1 MTQAAIDRAVKPA
14 AATCVANLL
23 AMDLETTTQI
33 ANMRQSVNDIVAS
46 LAKSSGG
53 GGKELQKLAAT
64 KRVISNKE
72 RIQLGDAFPTYV
84 LHNVVGIY
92 WFLPWQFHSFTLF
105 GTNNIFFPSSSS
117 ISLHQPSIDTNI
129 TNRSLSQ
136 ANKHALHRSRRTV

>member
-14 AATCVANLL
+14 VATCVANLL

-72 RIQLGDAFPTYV
+72 RIQWRDAFPTYV
-84 LHNVVGIY
+84 LHNVSLR
-92 WFLPWQFHSFTLF
+92 WHLF
-105 GTNNIFFPSSSS
+105 
-117 ISLHQPSIDTNI
+117 
-129 TNRSLSQ
+129 
-136 ANKHALHRSRRTV
+136 